1 MRDFF
6 GWTKQFDWLSIE
18 QVSEMPVPEVLKV
31 GDFFFYLIT
40 TPCNIVNIGYTLQPL
55 ELLTGLAGNSKNEKS

>member
-6 GWTKQFDWLSIE
+6 FWTKQFDWLSIE
-18 QVSEMPVPEVLKV
+18 QVSEMLIREGLKV

-40 TPCNIVNIGYTLQPL
+40 TPCNIVNIG
-55 ELLTGLAGNSKNEKS
+55 